1 MVIVAQLVEPRI
13 VIPVVVGSSP
23 ISHPS
28 FQDGFQ
34 LENLHQQELLKMQ
47 SVTARV
53 AELVDALD
61 LGSSVLRRE
70 SSSLS
75 FRTIFLVH
83 SKNKRAFISEFVLYS
98 FECDEISAFV
108 IVFRLK
114 R

>member
-28 FQDGFQ
+28 LIFWPSL
-34 LENLHQQELLKMQ
+34 LEEQSEKQGIAYFDRLK
-47 SVTARV
+47 SCCARV

-75 FRTIFLVH
+75 SRTI
-83 SKNKRAFISEFVLYS
+83 
-98 FECDEISAFV
+98 
-108 IVFRLK
+108 
-114 R
+114 